1 MWLSRACD
9 QETLMWL
16 CWVQMLWGDAASAAR
31 GARRYSD
38 YSPGAAVWP
47 AVRVDHLTSASLST
61 AASARASDRPSRR
74 ADRRQHEHNDR
85 PALHLPPHS
94 PTPYQTSVQIVCL
107 FQVFIHTYLHIFVS
121 CTRLQSVNWI
131 LMHLLIYWLIDG
143 VISRVSISFVA
154 YMIIM
159 NIWYRVINTL
169 LSVDFHGFTL
179 TSQANQSC
187 LSCLNKLETITNK
200 LLELNILQRLF
211 TDLLTKASTSK

>member
-1 MWLSRACD
+1 MTRCTCGPSHQCEPINCSIGTRQRPTQQTCRQTPTWTQRP
-9 QETLMWL
+9 T
-16 CWVQMLWGDAASAAR
+16 
-31 GARRYSD
+31 
-38 YSPGAAVWP
+38 
-47 AVRVDHLTSASLST
+47 ST
-61 AASARASDRPSRR
+61 ASTSTL
-74 ADRRQHEHNDR
+74 AD
-85 PALHLPPHS
+85 PLPNVS
-94 PTPYQTSVQIVCL
+94 TNCL
-107 FQVFIHTYLHIFVS
+107 PLSSFYSYIFTHICVS